1 MVPESGNVSAIALGA
16 ETALGR
22 DIWVLV
28 DTRLQKW
35 NMSTEGWESVVLDEE
50 LADILHPTIKASFPS
65 NGDALDL
72 ELLDLAVERYV
83 IDFL

>member
-16 ETALGR
+16 ETTLGR
-22 DIWVLV
+22 DIWALV

-50 LADILHPTIKASFPS
+50 LADTLQPIIKASFSS

-83 IDFL
+83 IDCL